1 VADVEFRIG
10 GKDDTGKAIASATK
24 GLSRLEL
31 SFGQIVKAAGGFAAV
46 NASINLVSR
55 GFSNL
60 AGLVGQGVAD
70 FDKATEAQRALTKAM
85 ELNGGATDEQVA
97 KQMSLADALE
107 RTTNVEAETTA
118 ELMKSAAMLG
128 VQNDQLGEVAK
139 TAIGLSEAMGVSLED
154 GLKKARLAT
163 EGNFSSFNKLIP
175 SLKDMATNEERL
187 AAVMSLANK
196 GLEQKTGQ
204 ADGAAG
210 AYERMSNR
218 VGNMMEKIGEA
229 ISPFRKLAF
238 DGIGFAADKIT
249 EAIIPAIAAMGPIIE
264 SAQGWLESF
273 RQFVVFMVNSAITS
287 FTFWEVVIG
296 NFGTVIEMMVASAQ
310 LQFERLVETIKH
322 ALTVQIPAYA
332 SWFAGNFTKLMTDAF
347 NATVTIASNLGT
359 KIASILSRIWEFV
372 SSGMSG
378 GFDKL
383 SEDIGKLAAGS
394 LLEGFKATADE
405 LPEIAARAM
414 TDREKELTE
423 RLGSL
428 GSKIG
433 DEFNKKLSGR
443 LIGTEEAVTSV
454 SKAVLSSAGG
464 GSAQD
469 KKASDAVSEMLG
481 GGGSGTGGGGGAL
494 QATSGR
500 LLSRG
505 PGSDIPDL
513 LRQMI
518 DATKSV
524 GAIAQ
529 IQADSAAAA
538 QSQAAQN
545 AAAITS
551 ALSKAPT
558 LAPALQ

>member
-1 VADVEFRIG
+1 MADIEFRIG

-31 SFGQIVKAAGGFAAV
+31 SFGQIIKAAGGFAAV

-70 FDKATEAQRALTKAM
+70 FDKATEAQRALSKAM

-97 KQMSLADALE
+97 KQMSLAEALE
-107 RTTNVEAETTA
+107 RTTNIEAETTA

-249 EAIIPAIAAMGPIIE
+249 EMLIPAIGSMQNILEGSQGYLEAFKRSIVTAMNE
-264 SAQGWLESF
+264 A
-273 RQFVVFMVNSAITS
+273 VKAVTMA
-287 FTFWEVVIG
+287 EVVIANLDDVFNAMLDSG
-296 NFGTVIEMMVASAQ
+296 S
-310 LQFERLVETIKH
+310 LQVTRLVENIKH
-322 ALTVQIPAYA
+322 AFTVQIPAYA
-332 SWFAGNFTKLMTDAF
+332 AYLRDVLLEAVTFPVRAGASAFEGFVKVVPKILEELPNMIQRGVKRGFAQMGPDLANIIASNMALEFESKFPELPKIAERAITDRERMLETNITNTAENIADAF
-347 NATVTIASNLGT
+347 N
-359 KIASILSRIWEFV
+359 RR
-372 SSGMSG
+372 
-378 GFDKL
+378 
-383 SEDIGKLAAGS
+383 LA
-394 LLEGFKATADE
+394 
-405 LPEIAARAM
+405 
-414 TDREKELTE
+414 
-423 RLGSL
+423 
-428 GSKIG
+428 
-433 DEFNKKLSGR
+433 
-443 LIGTEEAVTSV
+443 
-454 SKAVLSSAGG
+454 
-464 GSAQD
+464 
-469 KKASDAVSEMLG
+469 
-481 GGGSGTGGGGGAL
+481 
-494 QATSGR
+494 GR
-500 LLSRG
+500 LLSSQESIEGLGKLALSMGGADANGKKDNSASQVGKGIRDALSGGGGLSATTGRLLTRG

-513 LRQMI
+513 LRKLI
-518 DATKSV
+518 DTTRDV
-524 GAIAQ
+524 GLAASAQAMAAESAQRIAQENNAAINSAIA
-529 IQADSAAAA
+529 S
-538 QSQAAQN
+538 SP
-545 AAAITS
+545 
-551 ALSKAPT
+551 K

>member
-1 VADVEFRIG
+1 
-10 GKDDTGKAIASATK
+10 
-24 GLSRLEL
+24 
-31 SFGQIVKAAGGFAAV
+31 
-46 NASINLVSR
+46 
-55 GFSNL
+55 
-60 AGLVGQGVAD
+60 
-70 FDKATEAQRALTKAM
+70 
-85 ELNGGATDEQVA
+85 
-97 KQMSLADALE
+97 
-107 RTTNVEAETTA
+107 
-118 ELMKSAAMLG
+118 
-128 VQNDQLGEVAK
+128 
-139 TAIGLSEAMGVSLED
+139 
-154 GLKKARLAT
+154 
-163 EGNFSSFNKLIP
+163 
-175 SLKDMATNEERL
+175 
-187 AAVMSLANK
+187 
-196 GLEQKTGQ
+196 
-204 ADGAAG
+204 
-210 AYERMSNR
+210 
-218 VGNMMEKIGEA
+218 
-229 ISPFRKLAF
+229 
-238 DGIGFAADKIT
+238 
-249 EAIIPAIAAMGPIIE
+249 MGPIIE

-273 RQFVVFMVNSAITS
+273 RKFVVFMVNSAITS

-332 SWFAGNFTKLMTDAF
+332 SWFTENFTKLMADAF

-443 LIGTEEAVTSV
+443 LIGTEEAVANV
-454 SKAVLSSAGG
+454 SKATLSLAGG

-469 KKASDAVSEMLG
+469 KKASDAVSEMVG
-481 GGGSGTGGGGGAL
+481 GGGGGGGGGGAL

-513 LRQMI
+513 LRKLI
-518 DATKSV
+518 DTTRDV
-524 GAIAQ
+524 GLAASAQAMAAESAQRIAQ
-529 IQADSAAAA
+529 EN
-538 QSQAAQN
+538 N
-545 AAAITS
+545 AAINS
-551 ALSKAPT
+551 ALASSPK